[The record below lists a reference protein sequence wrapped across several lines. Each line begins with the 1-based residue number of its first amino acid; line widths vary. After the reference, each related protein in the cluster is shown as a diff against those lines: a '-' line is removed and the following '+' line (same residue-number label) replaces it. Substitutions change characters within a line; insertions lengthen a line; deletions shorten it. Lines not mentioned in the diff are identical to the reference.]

1 MSIFLNR
8 AARGI
13 SLVEVLVALVVLSVG
28 LLGVA
33 ALLVTSVQ
41 GTRTALYRT
50 QAVNLVSDMA
60 DRIRANSF
68 GRAAYGNAAARGG
81 CQSSYNDLGVY
92 VVATRCASAALAADD
107 LDRWQRSVRDTFPN
121 VSAAIPAGAV
131 QFTPGIAPTP
141 GIPGTPDSYRITLT
155 WQEPPTDGSG
165 APSNYMYTSNLL
177 LMPR

>member
-1 MSIFLNR
+1 MSSFLNR
-8 AARGI
+8 PPRGI

-68 GRAAYGNAAARGG
+68 GRAAYGNPPVRGT
-81 CQSSYNDLGVY
+81 CQSSYDDLGVY
-92 VVATRCASAALAADD
+92 VVASRCASAALAADD
-107 LDRWQRSVRDTFPN
+107 LARWQRSVRDTFPN
-121 VSAAIPAGAV
+121 VSATIPAGTV
-131 QFTPGIAPTP
+131 QFTAGMAPTP
-141 GIPGTPDSYRITLT
+141 GNPGTPDTYRITLT
-155 WQEPPTDGSG
+155 WQEPPSNQSG
-165 APSNYMYTSNLL
+165 TPNNYTYTSNLL

>member
-8 AARGI
+8 PPRGI

-68 GRAAYGNAAARGG
+68 GRAAYGNPPGLGG
-81 CQSSYNDLGVY
+81 CQSTVSESGSR
-92 VVATRCASAALAADD
+92 VVGTRCASAVLAADD
-107 LDRWQRSVRDTFPN
+107 LERWRRTVRATFPN
-121 VSAAIPAGAV
+121 VSDAIPAGTV
-131 QFTPGIAPTP
+131 QFTPGVAPAP
-141 GIPGTPDSYRITLT
+141 GNPGTPDTYRITLT
-155 WQEPPTDGSG
+155 WQEPPSDQSG
-165 APSNYMYTSNLL
+165 APNNDTDTSNLL